1 MKNNFTILLADHQ
14 GQGAH
19 FKLMSKTENIT
30 FLQATNAGEALLLGA
45 NHPEAD
51 LVLVS
56 ADLEGMLDFD
66 TVKELVKQQ
75 SERPV
80 ILLSNYVNL
89 STIRLAGLLGCRD
102 VLKAP
107 VDDSSLY
114 SLLNSFSSQ
123 LSQNLNY

>member
-1 MKNNFTILLADHQ
+1 MKSNFTILLADHQ
-14 GQGAH
+14 GQGSHYKHLA
-19 FKLMSKTENIT
+19 KTENIT

-45 NHPEAD
+45 NYPDAD

-56 ADLEGMLDFD
+56 ADLEGMRDFD
-66 TVKELVKQQ
+66 TVKELVNQH

-114 SLLNSFSSQ
+114 SLINSFSSP
-123 LSQNLNY
+123 LSQNVNF